1 MGKQDGIES
10 IEKSLITLSQ
20 KEVELI
26 QEDDNS
32 SELDAFLEKSKF
44 EVYIRFYFTYKYF
57 FSDVPKRHTSHFN
70 KEVGQQKNVRF
81 S

>member
-1 MGKQDGIES
+1 VGKQDGIES
-10 IEKSLITLSQ
+10 IEKSLITLTQ

-44 EVYIRFYFTYKYF
+44 EVCIPFYFAYKYI
-57 FSDVPKRHTSHFN
+57 FSDDSKRHTSHFN
-70 KEVGQQKNVRF
+70 KEVGQQKKVRF